1 MSCRRPPRSDPRPDR
16 IGRLGARVQWLDRYR
31 RALAICA
38 AAVISPLL
46 MARVAAV
53 LGADWPQMHATML
66 SVVLGVVVWWV
77 VEIGLIYLTALW
89 ETEHDGLVRTRGVP
103 RAILIQRR

>member
-1 MSCRRPPRSDPRPDR
+1 LDPRNDR

-31 RALAICA
+31 RVLAICA
-38 AAVISPLL
+38 SAIIAPMLI
-46 MARVAAV
+46 ARVAAV
-53 LGADWPQMHATML
+53 LGADWPEMHATML
-66 SVVLGVVVWWV
+66 SVMLGVVVWWV
-77 VEIGLIYLTALW
+77 VEVGLIYCTALW

>member
-1 MSCRRPPRSDPRPDR
+1 MSCRRQPCSDPRTDR

-31 RALAICA
+31 RFVALCV
-38 AAVISPLL
+38 AAVAAPLA
-46 MARVAAV
+46 MARVATG

-66 SVVLGVVVWWV
+66 SVMLGVVVWWV
-77 VEIGLIYLTALW
+77 VEVGLIYLTALW

-103 RAILIQRR
+103 RAIVLQRR